1 MIAYCEAKE
10 NCRRQVLL
18 GALGDTERLQQ
29 DRTKCCCHC
38 TPRSLPYPKL
48 AQVLKKVTR
57 KRKRN
62 EAEQSLSIEEAGDLA
77 KRLKEVGDSIVD
89 KSIGLR
95 MLGSEIVCDEI
106 TINKICKN
114 ALHIQSIQDM
124 SKISNLRPQ
133 FYEPMFRVVNEV
145 TAKLPSVQ

>member
-18 GALGDTERLQQ
+18 GDTERLQQ
-29 DRTKCCCHC
+29 DRTECCCHC
-38 TPRSLPYPKL
+38 TRRSLPL

-62 EAEQSLSIEEAGDLA
+62 EAEQSLSVEEAGDLA
-77 KRLKEVGDSIVD
+77 KRLKEVGDNVD

-95 MLGSEIVCDEI
+95 MLGSEVVCDEI

-114 ALHIQSIQDM
+114 ALHIQSIQDI

-133 FYEPMFRVVNEV
+133 FYEPMFRVVNEIV
-145 TAKLPSVQ
+145 PNYSDLIVCM